1 MYYIEEFVL
10 FSTILNHIIPGI
22 ILSETVLSGD
32 PLYLFLVLQFVVV
45 IGRRNIKSFETR
57 ILPSRNLEKCK
68 RPYFLSHDF
77 FERFFHEIFLRD
89 FLRYLLI
96 LRDFFREIS
105 SRDFIEEFLDFFFN
119 RFLQGISRWKCAI
132 L

>member
-1 MYYIEEFVL
+1 M
-10 FSTILNHIIPGI
+10 
-22 ILSETVLSGD
+22 
-32 PLYLFLVLQFVVV
+32 
-45 IGRRNIKSFETR
+45 IGRRNLKYFETR

-89 FLRYLLI
+89 FLRYVLI

-105 SRDFIEEFLDFFFN
+105 SRDFIEEFLDFFKG
-119 RFLQGISRWKCAI
+119 FLGGSVQFCNLETVLQKTLFSLQNAVIVMLKSS
-132 L
+132 